1 MEQDDSQCAILFPN
15 VTLASCRTPNM
26 KATAYREFT
35 LIVLTASAFFPRL
48 GHCRIPFAEGEISF
62 SNFSITPS
70 AGTLQFQG
78 DWLGAVFAQTGDAA
92 QYNSGAGVPLTA
104 DAAGTYTS
112 AHSELFAASG
122 QPFNI
127 SGLSRIG
134 ISLGGQPADLE
145 LPVALTSFSGNFR
158 VTGGVGPVDITCSVN
173 VSSQF
178 NEPLGQAAGIE
189 TVFTLD
195 QDGNPILFS
204 YQTDGMTP
212 VDQTLSITLPVIYD
226 TWYYDDVQLN
236 TEPGP
241 VPESSSTATLLLAA
255 LGTMALLGRTMW
267 AQPTHTR

>member
-1 MEQDDSQCAILFPN
+1 MEQDDSRCAILFPN

-26 KATAYREFT
+26 KATPYREFT
-35 LIVLTASAFFPRL
+35 LIVLTATAFFPRL

-92 QYNSGAGVPLTA
+92 QYNSGTGVPLTA

-127 SGLSRIG
+127 SGLSRVG

-145 LPVALTSFSGNFR
+145 LPVARTSFSGSFR
-158 VTGGVGPVDITCSVN
+158 VTGGLGALDVTYSAN
-173 VSSQF
+173 VSRQF
-178 NEPLGQAAGIE
+178 NEPPGQAAGIE
-189 TVFTLD
+189 TVFTLE

-204 YQTDGMTP
+204 YQTDGMTSSDP
-212 VDQTLSITLPVIYD
+212 TLSTTLPVVYD
-226 TWYYDDVQLN
+226 TWYYVYLQLD
-236 TEPGP
+236 TEKGP

-255 LGTMALLGRTMW
+255 LGAMALLARTRW